1 MNVGQIC
8 SRNLVS
14 APASAPLS
22 EVAQL
27 MHDRHVGAVVVTKP
41 PGDQPVA
48 VGVIT
53 DRDVVR
59 AQLNQAADFSRLRAA
74 DVMSRDPLLLSEELS
89 VEDAIQRMRARAVRR
104 APVVTSHGAL
114 AGLVST
120 DDLIAQVA
128 REVVNLARVLER
140 QPKRERALL
149 RAGRSTLCNS
159 PRRQPLHSCS
169 VRVRRRRRE
178 HRSQRVRL

>member
-14 APASAPLS
+14 TPASAPLS

-27 MHDRHVGAVVVTKP
+27 MHDRHVGAVIVTKAP
-41 PGDQPVA
+41 SDQPVA

-53 DRDVVR
+53 DRDIVR
-59 AQLNQAADFSRLRAA
+59 AQLDRAADFSRLSVAQI
-74 DVMSRDPLLLSEELS
+74 MTQDPLVLC
-89 VEDAIQRMRARAVRR
+89 EDASLDEAIQRMRARGVRR

-120 DDLIAQVA
+120 DDLLAQIA
-128 REVVNLARVLER
+128 REVVSLARVLEK
-140 QPKRERALL
+140 Q
-149 RAGRSTLCNS
+149 
-159 PRRQPLHSCS
+159 PRREGA
-169 VRVRRRRRE
+169 R
-178 HRSQRVRL
+178 